1 MSKRTSL
8 EILVLI
14 VNSIGF
20 AGYLFWLVF
29 RSTRIFYTQDGVLYL
44 LPCVPFF
51 FVYAFILHR
60 TKPAEPEEGT

>member
-1 MSKRTSL
+1 MSERTRL
-8 EILVLI
+8 EILVLV

-51 FVYAFILHR
+51 FVYAFVFYRRKPENPER
-60 TKPAEPEEGT
+60 T

>member
-29 RSTRIFYTQDGVLYL
+29 RSTRIFYTQDGVLYR
-44 LPCVPFF
+44 F
-51 FVYAFILHR
+51 
-60 TKPAEPEEGT
+60 GS